1 MSLLLSY
8 QQSYIYCKASAH
20 SLQVKMLHRL
30 TKTVPKQCLVYFT
43 IDDTT
48 AVVPTKKIL
57 MVEGARPIT
66 KGEKVMVTWNGQG
79 HEAYILELSGK
90 HKAIIVVYMRVS

>member
-1 MSLLLSY
+1 MFR
-8 QQSYIYCKASAH
+8 
-20 SLQVKMLHRL
+20 RL
-30 TKTVPKQCLVYFT
+30 TKTVPKQCSVYFT

-48 AVVPTKKIL
+48 AVMPTKKIT

-79 HEAYILELSGK
+79 LEAYILELSGK
-90 HKAIIVVYMRVS
+90 YKQITLYTFLYLYIFGPNWQKTKHVC

>member
-1 MSLLLSY
+1 MFR
-8 QQSYIYCKASAH
+8 Q
-20 SLQVKMLHRL
+20 L

-48 AVVPTKKIL
+48 AVVRTKKII

-90 HKAIIVVYMRVS
+90 HKAIFFYICVPTHNKFD